1 MRSNYKKIGR
11 YVRQANQR
19 NKDMAATNLQGI
31 NINKQFMPSVANTIG
46 VDLSKY
52 KVVSKRQFAFNPM
65 HVGRDEMLPISM
77 LDKDDP
83 VIVSPAYV
91 VFEIKDH
98 EELDPEY
105 LMMWCRRPEFDRN
118 AWFTTDSSVR
128 GGFSWSDFCDMEL
141 PVPSIKKQREIVREY
156 NTIVNRIQLNEQMNQ
171 KLEETAQAIYKHWFV
186 DFEFPISA
194 DYAAALGKPEL
205 EGKPYKSSGG
215 EMVFCVELD
224 QEIPRG
230 WEILNLKNI
239 ATIKGGK
246 RLPKGETL
254 ISTPTKHPYIKVADM
269 GKNKYVSLNQG
280 LEYVPEEIQKT
291 ISRYTV
297 NNNDLIL
304 SIVGTIGLIR
314 IVDASLDGANLTENC
329 VKITM
334 NKRVSS
340 DYLYYFLNS
349 WTGQNEIE
357 MKTVG
362 GVQGKLPIYNIEA
375 IRVLCPD
382 KKTMCLFDETINK
395 IKSSQTLVLPITDR
409 LNQAKDIVMSLMA
422 ISHKNYREAAA

>member
-19 NKDMAATNLQGI
+19 NKDMAVTNLQGI

-52 KVVSKRQFAFNPM
+52 KVVSKCQFAFNPM

-118 AWFTTDSSVR
+118 AWFATDSSVR

-156 NTIVNRIQLNEQMNQ
+156 STIVNRIHLNEQMNQ

-194 DYAAALGKPEL
+194 EYAASIGKPEL

-215 EMVFCVELD
+215 EMVFCAELD
-224 QEIPRG
+224 QEIPKG
-230 WEILNLKNI
+230 WSLSKISEFCRDMKNGATPKRDDPEYWDSPDIPWLKTGEISNNVIWHAEEYISHLGYKKSSTQLLPKDTVLMAMYGATAAQIAYLKFEATTNQACCAMMCKRPEDAAYLYYRLLNNQEEIKSFSIGGAQENLSKALIEKLPIYIGDDNFPDYAALSVLLENKAQNSKKILNLKH
-239 ATIKGGK
+239 
-246 RLPKGETL
+246 L
-254 ISTPTKHPYIKVADM
+254 
-269 GKNKYVSLNQG
+269 
-280 LEYVPEEIQKT
+280 
-291 ISRYTV
+291 
-297 NNNDLIL
+297 
-304 SIVGTIGLIR
+304 
-314 IVDASLDGANLTENC
+314 ANLLLSGLASAEY
-329 VKITM
+329 KEE
-334 NKRVSS
+334 
-340 DYLYYFLNS
+340 L
-349 WTGQNEIE
+349 
-357 MKTVG
+357 
-362 GVQGKLPIYNIEA
+362 
-375 IRVLCPD
+375 
-382 KKTMCLFDETINK
+382 
-395 IKSSQTLVLPITDR
+395 
-409 LNQAKDIVMSLMA
+409 
-422 ISHKNYREAAA
+422 AA